1 MGPAHVSA
9 APAAG
14 KGVLLFLAGSIAPS
28 IEISRVK
35 YHKKSSTL
43 SHPGDVLSRCKLL
56 ASAACAAP
64 RIDKGEGGGQN

>member
-1 MGPAHVSA
+1 MDPAHLSA

-43 SHPGDVLSRCKLL
+43 VILEMCSPDANSWLLPLARPSR
-56 ASAACAAP
+56 
-64 RIDKGEGGGQN
+64 